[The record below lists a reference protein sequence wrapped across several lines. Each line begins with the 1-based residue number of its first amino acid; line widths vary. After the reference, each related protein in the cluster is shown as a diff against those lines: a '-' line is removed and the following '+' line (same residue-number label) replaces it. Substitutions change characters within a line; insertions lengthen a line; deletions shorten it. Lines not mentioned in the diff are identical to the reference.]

1 MLNDV
6 RKYIERHR
14 LLTDNGKYIV
24 ALSGGADSVA
34 LLLLLLEMGYKV
46 EAAHCNFKL
55 RGEESDRDEA
65 FVRELC
71 DNRGV
76 MLHLVHFDT
85 RAYAELHKVS
95 IEMAARQLRYAYF
108 EQLRRDID
116 ACGICVAHH
125 REDSVETLLI
135 NLIRGT
141 GVHGLCGI
149 RPRNGYIL
157 RPLLCVS
164 RSDITDYLASKQQS
178 YVTDSTNL
186 VDDVARNK
194 VRLNIMPLLREINQG
209 VVGNIQA
216 TAERMTEVAAI
227 YDKAVNE
234 AKQRAV
240 NEGRVRKTDITSES
254 LLFEILRDY
263 SFSPAMAEQVYSR
276 LDAPTGRV
284 FSSPTHDLLIDRDCL
299 IIESREELP
308 PPMRIPECGI
318 YIYGKLRLR
327 FEVNAIGGNFS
338 PSRAKNAVS
347 INGHAVRFPLIIR
360 PAAEGDRFTPFGMRG
375 SKLVSDYLTDR
386 KRTLFDK
393 RRQLVVTD
401 AENRI
406 LWLVG
411 ERIDNRFR
419 ITQESKQVLSISYE
433 SIYSSD

>member
-6 RKYIERHR
+6 RRYIARHR
-14 LLTDNGKYIV
+14 LLAGNGKYIV

-34 LLLLLLEMGYKV
+34 LLLLLLDMGYEV

-55 RGEESDRDEA
+55 RGDESDRDEA

-71 DNRGV
+71 ENRGV
-76 MLHLVHFDT
+76 ALHLVHFDT

-116 ACGICVAHH
+116 ARGICVAHH

-157 RPLLCVS
+157 RPLLCVG
-164 RSDITDYLASKQQS
+164 RKEITDYLASKQQP

-186 VDDVARNK
+186 VDDVVRNK
-194 VRLNIMPLLREINQG
+194 VRLNILPLLRDINQG

-216 TAERMTEVAAI
+216 TAERMAEVAAI
-227 YDKAVNE
+227 YDQAVSE
-234 AKQRAV
+234 AKRRVV
-240 NEGRVRKTDITSES
+240 NEGKVRKADVTSES

-263 SFSPAMAEQVYSR
+263 GFPPPVAGQVFSR
-276 LDAPTGRV
+276 LDAPPGRV

-299 IIESREELP
+299 IIEPCEELP
-308 PPMRIPECGI
+308 HPMRIPECGI

-327 FEVNAIGGNFS
+327 FEVNTIGGSFS

-347 INGHAVRFPLIIR
+347 IDGYAARFPLIIR

-401 AENRI
+401 AGNRI

-419 ITQESKQVLSISYE
+419 ITQETKQVLNISYE
-433 SIYSSD
+433 SICSTD